1 MAKGETLDRREFT
14 VQSLL
19 VMLGGVAITI
29 SGCESPTQ
37 ATYTDKTGN
46 VISNHGHSVVIT
58 GAQLGA
64 GGAVTLEI
72 QGTASHP
79 HSVSLTAADVVS
91 IREGRQVSKDSSPN
105 PSGSHAHKVTFN

>member
-1 MAKGETLDRREFT
+1 MARGDTLDRREFT

-37 ATYTDKTGN
+37 PTYTDKTGN
-46 VISNHGHSVVIT
+46 VASNHGHTVVIT

-64 GGAVTLEI
+64 GGAVTLAI
-72 QGTASHP
+72 QGTSTHTHTVA
-79 HSVSLTAADVVS
+79 LTAADVLG
-91 IREGRQVSKDSSPN
+91 ILDGRQVSKDSSPS
-105 PSGSHAHKVTFN
+105 PSGSHSHTVTFN

>member
-1 MAKGETLDRREFT
+1 MAKSDTLNRREFT

-46 VISNHGHSVVIT
+46 VGNNHGHSVVIT

-72 QGTASHP
+72 QGTSSHP

-91 IREGRQVSKDSSPN
+91 IREGRQVSKDSTPS
-105 PSGSHAHKVTFN
+105 PSGSHAHTVTFN